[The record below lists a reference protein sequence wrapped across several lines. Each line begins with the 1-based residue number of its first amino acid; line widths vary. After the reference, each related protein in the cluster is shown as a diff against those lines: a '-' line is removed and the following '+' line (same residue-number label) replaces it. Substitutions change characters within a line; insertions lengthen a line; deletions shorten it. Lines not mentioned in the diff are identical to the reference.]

1 MTIDKNMHVRFFVRD
16 PYSGAIE
23 PRSALC
29 HNKVAMG
36 RRRKRRPL
44 KLNLDKDT
52 ILSIAAVL
60 LLLAAGLTFV
70 SFFAQAASV
79 NFALQRI
86 LNKLFGWG
94 VVLLPF
100 ILALAGLNLL
110 RTIRW
115 RFVNLNN
122 LFGLTLFTLAGI
134 SLVHLLFF
142 DAKTAHI
149 SASLGDGG
157 GIVGYKIQLFLRQ
170 AFGSIGAALILL
182 GVLIIALMIG
192 FNTSLEK
199 TIEMLGLITTKLW
212 RALKKAFAALQQA
225 AKRLRRPSIGGSRS
239 EIELGGMTAA
249 EQAVEPEYQVVAAP
263 AEPAAKK
270 RGATQEQSAD
280 AQKAVTNVPFSSQ
293 VWEYPPL
300 DLLNDPK
307 DSKAQR
313 GNVKENA
320 AVIERA
326 LASFGIEAKVVEIN
340 LGPAVTQYALE
351 SSQGTKI
358 AKITNLQNDL
368 AMALASP
375 TGSVRI
381 EAPIPGKSQIGIEV
395 PNYAPTLVT
404 LKNILQSE
412 PIKNA
417 RSKLTVALGLNVAG
431 QPVIDDISRMPHVL
445 IAGATGSGKSIL
457 LHSFISTIL
466 FRASPQEVKL
476 ILVDPKRVE
485 LTRYNGIPHL
495 LTRVITDPERAL
507 PALKWLLSEMD
518 RRYKLF
524 EDAGTRDID
533 AYNELSGF
541 QALPYIVV
549 VVDELADLMMIAANE
564 VEKTITRL
572 AQMSRATGIYL
583 ILATQRPSVDVLT
596 GLIKANIPC
605 RIAFNVTSQVDS
617 RVIIDQSGAEKLL
630 GKGDMLYVPP
640 DTSKPIRIQGVFV
653 SERELSRLTEF
664 LRAAPIEPDYK
675 EEVTEYTAKPT
686 EEGEPEDELFEEAL
700 KIICE
705 HDRASA
711 SLLQRRLRIGY
722 ARAARLLDELET
734 RGIVSEQDGSKP
746 REVLIHDPEA
756 VIAP

>member
-1 MTIDKNMHVRFFVRD
+1 
-16 PYSGAIE
+16 
-23 PRSALC
+23 
-29 HNKVAMG
+29 MG
-36 RRRKRRPL
+36 RRRKRGPL
-44 KLNLDKDT
+44 RLNLDRET
-52 ILSIAAVL
+52 ILSITAVSLLTAA
-60 LLLAAGLTFV
+60 ALTFV

-94 VVLLPF
+94 VILLPF
-100 ILALAGLNLL
+100 ILGLAGLNLL
-110 RTIRW
+110 RTIKW
-115 RFVNLNN
+115 RFINLNN

-134 SLVHLLFF
+134 SLIHLLLF
-142 DAKTAHI
+142 DAETAHI
-149 SASLGDGG
+149 NATLGDGG
-157 GIVGYKIQLFLRQ
+157 GIVGYQIQLLLRQ
-170 AFGSIGAALILL
+170 AFGSVGAALILL
-182 GVLIIALMIG
+182 GAIAISALIT
-192 FNTSLEK
+192 FNASLEK
-199 TIEMLGLITTKLW
+199 TIRILSLIAVTAWEVGGKILLGMREFIRKLTAATK
-212 RALKKAFAALQQA
+212 RETQ
-225 AKRLRRPSIGGSRS
+225 RE
-239 EIELGGMTAA
+239 EIEVGGMTAA
-249 EQAVEPEYQVVAAP
+249 EQPTEPEYQVVTTP
-263 AEPAAKK
+263 AEPAAQK
-270 RGATQEQSAD
+270 RVAAKQVPADSQE
-280 AQKAVTNVPFSSQ
+280 AVTNVPFSEQ

-300 DLLNDPK
+300 DLLDDPQ

-320 AVIERA
+320 TTIEKT

-351 SSQGTKI
+351 SVQGTKI

-395 PNYAPTLVT
+395 PNRAPTIVN

-412 PIKNA
+412 PLKKA
-417 RSKLTVALGLNVAG
+417 KSKLTVALGLNVAG

-445 IAGATGSGKSIL
+445 IAGATGSGKSVL

-476 ILVDPKRVE
+476 ILIDPKRVE

-518 RRYKLF
+518 RRYELF

-541 QALPYIVV
+541 QALPDIVV
-549 VVDELADLMMIAANE
+549 VVDELADLMMVAANE

-617 RVIIDQSGAEKLL
+617 RVIIDHSGAEKLL

-640 DTSKPIRIQGVFV
+640 DTSKPRRIQGVFV
-653 SERELSRLTEF
+653 SERELSRLIEF
-664 LRAAPIEPDYK
+664 LRDAPLEPDYK
-675 EEVTEYTAKPT
+675 EEVTEYTTKPT
-686 EEGEPEDELFEEAL
+686 DDSEPEDDLFEEAV

-722 ARAARLLDELET
+722 ARAARIIDELEE

-746 REVLIHDPEA
+746 REVLIHDPQAILSSE
-756 VIAP
+756 